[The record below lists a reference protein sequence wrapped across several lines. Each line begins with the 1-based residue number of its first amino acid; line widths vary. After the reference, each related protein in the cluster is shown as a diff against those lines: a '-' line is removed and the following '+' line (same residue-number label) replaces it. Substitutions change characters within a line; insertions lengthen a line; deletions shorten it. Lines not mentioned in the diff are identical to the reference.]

1 MLRTS
6 STFET
11 DEFMRDVNQ
20 YQQSLCPNFWRKGR
34 LNSSSC
40 PSCNFGVNL
49 IDRRI
54 ASAFLI
60 NRALYRPVKCPS
72 DIGFSGSSRVLPRD
86 DLAAQFAAGI
96 LHCGAAYADAKILA
110 GSLYGSLRI
119 RAVRY
124 AGKVSRNA
132 RPVSKV
138 ENRKRSSRLLF
149 HRPIPVG

>member
-1 MLRTS
+1 MPEFLAERALEQFVLSVLR
-6 STFET
+6 
-11 DEFMRDVNQ
+11 D
-20 YQQSLCPNFWRKGR
+20 
-34 LNSSSC
+34 
-40 PSCNFGVNL
+40 FGVNL

-149 HRPIPVG
+149 HRPVPVG